1 LEVRPYGGF
10 GEKREGG
17 ASEPRPYAYLSD
29 DLGWAFSH
37 TQRPHRL
44 VVVVVAAAA
53 VAIVVVIVAVVVVV
67 IVAYVG
73 EDRGL
78 SY

>member
-1 LEVRPYGGF
+1 MEVRPYGGF

-17 ASEPRPYAYLSD
+17 ALKPRPYAYLSD

-44 VVVVVAAAA
+44 VVVVVAAAI
-53 VAIVVVIVAVVVVV
+53 AIVVVIVAVVVVV
-67 IVAYVG
+67 IVAYVR